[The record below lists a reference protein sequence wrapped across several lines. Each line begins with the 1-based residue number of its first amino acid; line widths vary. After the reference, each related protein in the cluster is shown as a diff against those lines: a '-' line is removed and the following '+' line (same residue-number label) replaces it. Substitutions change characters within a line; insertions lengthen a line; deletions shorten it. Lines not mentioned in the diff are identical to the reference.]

1 MWTHQHTNTPTH
13 WTRSLGA
20 VFINLLMSKNHLGYR
35 YLLLSLP
42 SVWCINLIA
51 INFLGGYRTLHIYTY
66 TYIERLFFFCIVF
79 WAVKWKFF
87 SSLVVCDAWIAAVPF
102 GAIVVWLTVQSSF
115 LWRCACE
122 WTARKFWTHS
132 ERTYDDVPRI
142 FVQYNP
148 PNIIHTRVLRV
159 NESVCVWVCNR
170 SCTALNFKHNCIV
183 AQAITA
189 PIHLNALEKDSVCV
203 CAFYTYF
210 FFIFLSLISLR
221 SLLLLLFLDVES
233 ISSASCAYHLL
244 GFSSKQFSLPL
255 FVGCVRRRYW
265 VRYTNSVVFDR
276 AIPLLTLW

>member
-1 MWTHQHTNTPTH
+1 
-13 WTRSLGA
+13 
-20 VFINLLMSKNHLGYR
+20 MSKNHLGYR

-210 FFIFLSLISLR
+210 FLFSSRLFLSVHCFCCYFWTLNP
-221 SLLLLLFLDVES
+221 F
-233 ISSASCAYHLL
+233 
-244 GFSSKQFSLPL
+244 
-255 FVGCVRRRYW
+255 
-265 VRYTNSVVFDR
+265 
-276 AIPLLTLW
+276 PLLHVPIIYSDSRLNSSVCPCLSAAYDVVIESAIRIV